1 MDFFELLP
9 DSPPPKKKQKVD
21 ELGVGLSTDVR
32 EESVEKEHG
41 TPEKVQRISTARKRS
56 GNPGEVHFD
65 STDGVK
71 KLLKDGGFD
80 KDFKVMGSSVHGPTV
95 GCLACMKKWGMKES
109 TSGKHAGPG
118 DSTVD
123 LLRVGNWAP
132 AAISGICIKK
142 FKKTLKRH
150 LTTSSRHQQATGESV
165 PHEDAESA
173 GQDVPSDAQMRIVYD
188 EVKKSP
194 MVPPPCCLGRIAVIC
209 LRETQLFNQSTV
221 PIVNIVIGVCLGGG
235 VGR

>member
-1 MDFFELLP
+1 
-9 DSPPPKKKQKVD
+9 
-21 ELGVGLSTDVR
+21 
-32 EESVEKEHG
+32 
-41 TPEKVQRISTARKRS
+41 
-56 GNPGEVHFD
+56 
-65 STDGVK
+65 
-71 KLLKDGGFD
+71 
-80 KDFKVMGSSVHGPTV
+80 MGSSVHGPTV

-109 TSGKHAGPG
+109 TSGKHAG

-150 LTTSSRHQQATGESV
+150 LTTSSRHRQATGESV
-165 PHEDAESA
+165 PHEDALPESA